1 MEKYLMVD
9 KSTCISCGACAA
21 SAPDLFDYDE
31 DGLAFSLLDN
41 NEGNLVVPDELLDDL
56 ADALEGCPTES
67 IRISDRPFHGSESTV
82 SQS

>member
-1 MEKYLMVD
+1 MVD
-9 KSTCISCGACAA
+9 KSTCISCGACAD

-56 ADALEGCPTES
+56 ADALDGCPTES
-67 IRISDRPFHGSESTV
+67 IRISDRPFHGSASTV